1 VVRQYTT
8 QRFNRVINRAVID
21 EMSKRFLVNGKT
33 ELQSIEQQVAE
44 LDKSLEDTRE
54 DIIQSIRQAGAHPTK
69 QLTTSKQS
77 EISQKLKDRNQ
88 QCRKLEQAIKDF
100 RKKVADKHQ
109 PAQKL
114 HEATIQA
121 ARSGSIDQM
130 LADLSL
136 ENAVPSVER
145 DRRVTL
151 GGRAAQ
157 LKVESISLA
166 DRFSIVQVLR
176 SLLSSAS
183 VKIAGGAPDQQA
195 KPFFQSC
202 KSFITDCEVE
212 SLPKLGVEAC
222 LHYARIAQSYRSF
235 GSATATDATKPSEYV
250 KTAQELLERARGL
263 CDKKF
268 QNAELLREAIDASIK
283 QLRMEWHEEV
293 TADELAAIKAAMV
306 GGPGGIATHSG
317 HWYNC
322 QNGHP
327 VSSLQKISSAC
338 TSYLSCLIS
347 FVRCIGW
354 RVFVVLLVL
363 ELVLHPE
370 GFSCFL
376 SLAPSNQARLDTTA
390 QTFSFF
396 LWPVAPLLTLRTV
409 CNRRVRNADG
419 ASTLPRMRSTHWRAG
434 SSGSRWSNAC
444 NQYGSLRCKMIALST
459 PANRDFGVMLEQD
472 PRKLRRS
479 EIGRTLSMAKNSL
492 GYIG

>member
-1 VVRQYTT
+1 MVYSYGEFTGLLDVSAVLARTIPRCPDCQGVVRQFTT

-33 ELQSIEQQVAE
+33 ELQSIEQQVGE
-44 LDKSLEDTRE
+44 LDRSLEDTRK
-54 DIIQSIRQAGAHPTK
+54 DIIQSIDQAAAHSTK
-69 QLTTSKQS
+69 QLTLSKQL

-100 RKKVADKHQ
+100 RNKVADKHQ

-114 HEATIQA
+114 HEATIHA
-121 ARSGSIDQM
+121 ARSGSIDQPM
-130 LADLSL
+130 AGLSL
-136 ENAVPSVER
+136 GNAVPAVER

-157 LKVESISLA
+157 LKAESISLT
-166 DRFSIVQVLR
+166 DRFSIVQALK

-183 VKIAGGAPDQQA
+183 VKIAGGAPDQLA

-222 LHYARIAQSYRSF
+222 LHYASVAQSYRSF
-235 GSATATDATKPSEYV
+235 GSATATNGAKTSEYI

-268 QNAELLREAIDASIK
+268 QNAELLREAIEASIK
-283 QLRMEWHEEV
+283 RLEMEWYEEV
-293 TADELAAIKAAMV
+293 TPDELAAIKAAMV

-327 VSSLQKISSAC
+327 VSSLKLSSSYN
-338 TSYLSCLIS
+338 SYLSYSIS
-347 FVRCIGW
+347 FVSCVGW
-354 RVFVVLLVL
+354 RVVFVCVPTRTPFCD
-363 ELVLHPE
+363 PE
-370 GFSCFL
+370 GLSCTPL
-376 SLAPSNQARLDTTA
+376 SLPPIGLGQIQTQALL
-390 QTFSFF
+390 FYPWH
-396 LWPVAPLLTLRTV
+396 LAPLLTLRTV

-419 ASTLPRMRSTHWRAG
+419 TSTLPGMRSTHWRAG
-434 SSGSRWSNAC
+434 SSGS
-444 NQYGSLRCKMIALST
+444 
-459 PANRDFGVMLEQD
+459 
-472 PRKLRRS
+472 
-479 EIGRTLSMAKNSL
+479 
-492 GYIG
+492 

>member
-1 VVRQYTT
+1 
-8 QRFNRVINRAVID
+8 
-21 EMSKRFLVNGKT
+21 MSKRFLVNGKT
-33 ELQSIEQQVAE
+33 DLQSIEQLVAK
-44 LDKSLEDTRE
+44 LDRSLEDTRK
-54 DIIQSIRQAGAHPTK
+54 DIIQSVAQAAAHLTK
-69 QLTTSKQS
+69 QLTSSKQS
-77 EISQKLKDRNQ
+77 EISQKLKDQNR
-88 QCRKLEQAIKDF
+88 QCRELEQAIKDF
-100 RKKVADKHQ
+100 RNKVADKHQ

-130 LADLSL
+130 MADLSL
-136 ENAVPSVER
+136 ENAVPAVER

-166 DRFSIVQVLR
+166 DRFSIAQALK
-176 SLLSSAS
+176 SLPSGAS
-183 VKIAGGAPDQQA
+183 IKIAGGAPDQLA

-222 LHYARIAQSYRSF
+222 LYYATIAQSYRSF
-235 GSATATDATKPSEYV
+235 GSTDIAKTSEYV

-283 QLRMEWHEEV
+283 RLQMEWYEEV

-327 VSSLQKISSAC
+327 VSSLQKRLLHTPH
-338 TSYLSCLIS
+338 TS
-347 FVRCIGW
+347 
-354 RVFVVLLVL
+354 
-363 ELVLHPE
+363 
-370 GFSCFL
+370 
-376 SLAPSNQARLDTTA
+376 
-390 QTFSFF
+390 
-396 LWPVAPLLTLRTV
+396 
-409 CNRRVRNADG
+409 
-419 ASTLPRMRSTHWRAG
+419 RA
-434 SSGSRWSNAC
+434 
-444 NQYGSLRCKMIALST
+444 
-459 PANRDFGVMLEQD
+459 
-472 PRKLRRS
+472 
-479 EIGRTLSMAKNSL
+479 
-492 GYIG
+492 